1 MTPPDFERNKADHT
15 AFAVRV
21 APTAT
26 LYSELFETTTAKQ
39 KGEPPALLFAF

>member
-21 APTAT
+21 ARNSYASQRT
-26 LYSELFETTTAKQ
+26 F
-39 KGEPPALLFAF
+39 